1 MKKSKK
7 KINLKTWL
15 IGKLR
20 SNSLQWPPRNEALK
34 LARVD
39 RGRYKCATCSEI
51 YQRKDVHLDHIEPIV
66 DVEKGFENWDIFIS
80 RMFCDEEGF
89 QVLCK
94 YCHDTKT
101 EMEKVLR
108 EKFKKKKKEK

>member
-1 MKKSKK
+1 M
-7 KINLKTWL
+7 
-15 IGKLR
+15 GKLR

-39 RGRYKCATCSEI
+39 RGRYVCAGCGEVCG
-51 YQRKDVHLDHIEPIV
+51 RKDVHLDHIDPIV
-66 DVEKGFENWDIFIS
+66 DVEHGFQDWNTLIE
-80 RMFCDEEGF
+80 RLFCYEEGF

-108 EKFKKKKKEK
+108 EKFKKKRKEEKE